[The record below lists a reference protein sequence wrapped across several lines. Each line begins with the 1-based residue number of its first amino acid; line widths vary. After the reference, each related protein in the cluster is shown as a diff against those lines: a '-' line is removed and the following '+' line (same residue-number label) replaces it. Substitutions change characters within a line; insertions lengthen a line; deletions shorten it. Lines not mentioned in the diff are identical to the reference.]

1 MFFICIR
8 SSIQLYYSIE
18 MASLSGAVVN
28 YIAMTVTHV
37 EHHRPHHSSKLHWD
51 TVEVLQLPVP
61 VVVVEIDAIAL
72 EHASC
77 RDQVQGYQEQ
87 GKALS
92 DLVPTEQVCED
103 SEVEQHRSGSEGP
116 EQEVLGLSDGGVE
129 QVSRLRHHCGVL
141 IVP

>member
-1 MFFICIR
+1 M
-8 SSIQLYYSIE
+8 
-18 MASLSGAVVN
+18 N

-87 GKALS
+87 GLW
-92 DLVPTEQVCED
+92 
-103 SEVEQHRSGSEGP
+103 
-116 EQEVLGLSDGGVE
+116 GGVKAGLQAE
-129 QVSRLRHHCGVL
+129 GAASCLL
-141 IVP
+141 L